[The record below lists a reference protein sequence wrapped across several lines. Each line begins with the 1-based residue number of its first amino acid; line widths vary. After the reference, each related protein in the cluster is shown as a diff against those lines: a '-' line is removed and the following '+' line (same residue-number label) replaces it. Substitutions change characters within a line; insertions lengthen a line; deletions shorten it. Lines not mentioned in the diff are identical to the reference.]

1 MFLSLPVVLTL
12 TNKTLLDGYWKRQ
25 NSCVSQNIF
34 SGHLYF
40 PSVLTKSG
48 LTMFNRAVLR
58 IKKELEVAPAGKVR
72 SSRPP
77 LAVTNRVS
85 SYGF

>member
-1 MFLSLPVVLTL
+1 MS
-12 TNKTLLDGYWKRQ
+12 D
-25 NSCVSQNIF
+25 
-34 SGHLYF
+34 
-40 PSVLTKSG
+40 
-48 LTMFNRAVLR
+48 RAVFR

-72 SSRPP
+72 SSQPP